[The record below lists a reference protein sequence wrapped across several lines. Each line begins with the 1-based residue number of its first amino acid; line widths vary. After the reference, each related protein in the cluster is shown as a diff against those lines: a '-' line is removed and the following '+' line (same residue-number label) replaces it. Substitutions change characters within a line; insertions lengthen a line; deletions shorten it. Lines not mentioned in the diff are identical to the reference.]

1 MELMKLELRN
11 FKGIKNFTLNAQGG
25 NIDIYG
31 ENATGKTT
39 IYDAFL
45 WLLFDKD
52 SQNKKDFSI
61 KTLDGKG
68 EALHGLEHSVE
79 GTFEVKGSS
88 LSLTKVY
95 QEQWTKKRGSATKE
109 FTGHTTDY
117 YINTV
122 PVKKSEYAAK
132 VAEIIDEDIF
142 RLLTNPLY
150 FNEQLHWEKRRAILL
165 EVCGDLT
172 DEDVIASDK
181 KLAQLPAI
189 LGDHSLDD
197 YRKIIAS
204 RRTKINDEL
213 KKIPVRIDEVT
224 QGMPNIEGIDDEGI
238 DAKIGAI
245 SKEIKAKNEDLA
257 VIENGGE
264 ISAMRIKL
272 SDTLADLQQIRF
284 DHRSKINATVE
295 GKRKELNALQVSCD
309 DHEAE
314 IRRMANRRKANLQ
327 DISELT
333 SKMEAL
339 RNKWAAVN
347 AQEFTFDQTDD
358 TCPTCG
364 QSLPQDQLAAARE
377 EAQSEFNSKKA
388 KEMEGINESGKTAKI
403 AAEKLRAEADN
414 LLEKI
419 DSINKDYQ
427 QAFDQKTA
435 LQKEIN
441 ELVEGA
447 GNVEDTPEYIA
458 KTKEKEAIEADI
470 DALRL
475 GVSTAAEKVE
485 DEIKILTEEMRGL
498 EVTKAQLV
506 EHERR
511 QKRIEE
517 LSQKER
523 ELAAEYEK
531 LEEHLFLTEEFVK
544 AKVNLLEEKI
554 NSKFKLA
561 RFKLFEVQVNG
572 GISETCE
579 TTYGGVPYSGGL
591 NNAARINV
599 GLDII
604 NTLAEHYGF
613 AAPIF
618 VDNAEAVV
626 QLEPTKGQVIRL
638 IVSEKDKALRAE
650 TQGEAIKEAI

>member
-11 FKGIKNFTLNAQGG
+11 FKGIKNFSLNAQGG
-25 NIDIYG
+25 DIDIYG

-79 GTFEVKGSS
+79 GTFMVKGSS
-88 LSLTKVY
+88 LTLTKVY

-122 PVKKSEYAAK
+122 PIKKSEYTAK
-132 VAEIIDEDIF
+132 VAEIIDEDVF

-172 DEDVIASDK
+172 DEDVIANNK
-181 KLAQLPAI
+181 KLAQLPKI

-224 QGMPNIEGIDDEGI
+224 QGMPNIEGIDDEAI

-284 DHRSKINATVE
+284 DHRSKIDAIVE
-295 GKRKELNALQVSCD
+295 SKRKELNALQVSCD

-314 IRRMANRRKANLQ
+314 IRRMENRRKADLL

-339 RNKWAAVN
+339 RKKWAAVN
-347 AQEFTFDQTDD
+347 AQEFAFDQTD

-364 QSLPQDQLAAARE
+364 QSLPQDQLVAARE
-377 EAQSEFNSKKA
+377 EAQSEFNARKA
-388 KEMEGINESGKTAKI
+388 KEMEGINESGKIAKM
-403 AAEKLRAEADN
+403 AAEKLQAEADD
-414 LLEKI
+414 LLEMI
-419 DSINKDYQ
+419 ESMNKDYQ

-485 DEIKILTEEMRGL
+485 DEIKTLTEEMRGL

-506 EHERR
+506 EHERC

-517 LSQKER
+517 LSQQER

-544 AKVNLLEEKI
+544 AKVNLLEDKI

-604 NTLAEHYGF
+604 NTLAEHYRF

-638 IVSEKDKALRAE
+638 IVSEKDKALRVE
-650 TQGEAIKEAI
+650 KRDEKLKEAI